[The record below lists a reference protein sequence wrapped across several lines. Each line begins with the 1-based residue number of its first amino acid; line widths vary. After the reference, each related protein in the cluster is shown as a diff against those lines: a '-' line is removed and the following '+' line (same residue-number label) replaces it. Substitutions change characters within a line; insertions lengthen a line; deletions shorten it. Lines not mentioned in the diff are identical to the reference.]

1 MREIERDA
9 EVKNEEKLQIKD
21 MIAEQ
26 EELKKQAHQQLLGM
40 AAEFKALNEKCVDAE
55 QRRQEHKG
63 KLESLDAKIEGSKKK
78 QNEHLQNQQKCEK
91 SVEKKKTEIETA
103 TEKANA
109 VGPRVASRR
118 HKAQIQR
125 DINKQRNAIEVKRFP
140 ILISCKKFCVIFG
153 TFIFVCNTI

>member
-1 MREIERDA
+1 LLQQEDMREIERDT
-9 EVKNEEKLQIKD
+9 ELKNEEKMQIND

-40 AAEFKALNEKCVDAE
+40 AADFKALNEKCMNAE
-55 QRRQEHKG
+55 QRKQDHKG
-63 KLESLDAKIEGSKKK
+63 KLESLEAKIEGCKKK
-78 QNEHLQNQQKCEK
+78 QNEHLHNLQKCEK

-125 DINKQRNAIEVKRFP
+125 DINKQRNAIEVRRCP
-140 ILISCKKFCVIFG
+140 NLIMSK
-153 TFIFVCNTI
+153 NS